1 MKCFAAKPKRQMKLE
16 ERMRKVLFSTMIPM
30 ACLLIILLFIFWHYA
45 GQYNKLSENLAVSS
59 EFNLR
64 FKDDLDLEMYYIAIG
79 SKESSDLEDVLEQ
92 VEDAQEIMKKLRRN
106 TYNINGVKSLN
117 SLDSYLDN
125 LKKRMLQ
132 LVEIREYDRRMEFM
146 DSNIRIITSLIMQEM
161 QNYIY
166 NESMY
171 LVKVEKSLTQR
182 VKFLISGM
190 AVLLIATLVILMRR
204 SFRLTDGIIHP
215 VKEMLDKVKKVGRG
229 KFDMLPVKAEIEEIE
244 ELDEGI
250 NKMARKISALLEN
263 VRQEKEMQHLTEL
276 QLIQAQVNPHFL
288 YNTLDT
294 IVWLIEGGMTDD
306 AVEMISSLS
315 VFFRTSLSKG
325 NDVIPLSE
333 EERHTLSYL
342 EIQQYR
348 YRDILEFEINIP
360 KELGGIPVPKL
371 SIQPLAE
378 NALYHGIKNR
388 RGKGKIVI
396 EGREEENTLVLTV
409 SDNGQG
415 MTPERLHE
423 VQEAIRTGERA
434 GFGLAAVAE
443 RIALYYG
450 PGYGMKISSEEGKG
464 TTVEIRLGKNIQ
476 PKS

>member
-1 MKCFAAKPKRQMKLE
+1 MRSGTKKRMELE
-16 ERMRKVLFSTMIPM
+16 ERMREVLFSTMIPM
-30 ACLLIILLFIFWHYA
+30 ACLMIILLFIFWQYT

-79 SKESSDLEDVLEQ
+79 SKESSNLEDVLEQ
-92 VEDAQEIMKKLRRN
+92 VEDAQEIMQKLRRN
-106 TYNINGVKSLN
+106 TYNNNGVKSLN
-117 SLDSYLDN
+117 SLDSYLEN
-125 LKKRMLQ
+125 LRQRMLQ
-132 LVEIREYDRRMEFM
+132 LVEIKEYDKRMEFM
-146 DSNIRIITSLIMQEM
+146 DSNIRIITGLIMQEM

-171 LVKVEKSLTQR
+171 LVQVEKSLTHR
-182 VKFLISGM
+182 VKLLISGM
-190 AVLLIATLVILMRR
+190 AVLLIATLGILMRR
-204 SFRLTDGIIHP
+204 SFRLTDGIIQP
-215 VKEMLDKVKKVGRG
+215 VNIMLDKVKKVGRG
-229 KFDMLPVKAEIEEIE
+229 KFDMIPIEAEIEEIE

-315 VFFRTSLSKG
+315 IFFRTSLSKG
-325 NDVIPLSE
+325 NDIIPLSE

-360 KELGGIPVPKL
+360 KELSGIPVPKL

-388 RGKGKIVI
+388 RGKGKILI
-396 EGREEENTLVLTV
+396 EGREEEDALVLTV

-450 PGYGMKISSEEGKG
+450 PGYGMKIFSEEGKG

>member
-1 MKCFAAKPKRQMKLE
+1 MRSGTKKRMELE

-30 ACLLIILLFIFWHYA
+30 ACLMIILLFIFWQYT

-79 SKESSDLEDVLEQ
+79 SKESSNLEDVLEQ
-92 VEDAQEIMKKLRRN
+92 VEDAQEIMQKLRRN
-106 TYNINGVKSLN
+106 TYNNNGVKSLN
-117 SLDSYLDN
+117 SLDSYLEN
-125 LKKRMLQ
+125 LRQRMLQ
-132 LVEIREYDRRMEFM
+132 LVEIKEYDKRMEFM
-146 DSNIRIITSLIMQEM
+146 DSNIRIITGLIMQEM

-171 LVKVEKSLTQR
+171 LVQVEKSLTHR
-182 VKFLISGM
+182 VKLLISGM
-190 AVLLIATLVILMRR
+190 AVLLIATLGILMRR
-204 SFRLTDGIIHP
+204 SFRMTDGIVQP
-215 VKEMLDKVKKVGRG
+215 VNIMLDKVKKVGRG
-229 KFDMLPVKAEIEEIE
+229 KFDMIPIEAEIEEIE

-315 VFFRTSLSKG
+315 IFFRTSLSKG
-325 NDVIPLSE
+325 NDIIPLSE

-360 KELGGIPVPKL
+360 KELSGIPVPKL

-388 RGKGKIVI
+388 RGKGKILI
-396 EGREEENTLVLTV
+396 EGREEEDALVLTV

-450 PGYGMKISSEEGKG
+450 PGYGMKIFSEEGKG

>member
-1 MKCFAAKPKRQMKLE
+1 MRSGTKKRMELE

-30 ACLLIILLFIFWHYA
+30 ACLMIILLFIFWQYT

-79 SKESSDLEDVLEQ
+79 SKESSNLEDVLEQ
-92 VEDAQEIMKKLRRN
+92 VEDAQEIMQKLRRN
-106 TYNINGVKSLN
+106 TYNNNGVKSLN
-117 SLDSYLDN
+117 SLDSYLEN
-125 LKKRMLQ
+125 LRQRMLQ
-132 LVEIREYDRRMEFM
+132 LVEIKEYDKRMEFM
-146 DSNIRIITSLIMQEM
+146 DSNIRIITGLIMQEM

-171 LVKVEKSLTQR
+171 LVQVEKSLTHR
-182 VKFLISGM
+182 VKLLISGM
-190 AVLLIATLVILMRR
+190 AVLLIATLGILMRR
-204 SFRLTDGIIHP
+204 SFRLTDGIIQP
-215 VKEMLDKVKKVGRG
+215 VNIMLDKVKKVGRG
-229 KFDMLPVKAEIEEIE
+229 KFDMIPIEAEIEEIE

-315 VFFRTSLSKG
+315 IFFRTSLSKG
-325 NDVIPLSE
+325 NDIIPLSE

-360 KELGGIPVPKL
+360 KELSGTPVPKL

-388 RGKGKIVI
+388 RGKGKILI
-396 EGREEENTLVLTV
+396 EGREEEDALVLTV

-450 PGYGMKISSEEGKG
+450 PGYGMKIFSEEGKG

>member
-1 MKCFAAKPKRQMKLE
+1 MRSGTKKRMELE

-30 ACLLIILLFIFWHYA
+30 ACLMIILLFIFWQYT

-92 VEDAQEIMKKLRRN
+92 VEDAQEIMQKLRRN
-106 TYNINGVKSLN
+106 TYNNNGVKSLN
-117 SLDSYLDN
+117 SLDSYLEN
-125 LKKRMLQ
+125 LRQRMLQ
-132 LVEIREYDRRMEFM
+132 LVEIKEYDKRMEFM
-146 DSNIRIITSLIMQEM
+146 DSNIRIITGLIMQEM

-171 LVKVEKSLTQR
+171 LVQVEKSLTHR
-182 VKFLISGM
+182 VKLLISGM
-190 AVLLIATLVILMRR
+190 AVLLIATLGILMRR

-215 VKEMLDKVKKVGRG
+215 VNIMLDKVKKVGRG
-229 KFDMLPVKAEIEEIE
+229 KFDMIPIEAEIEEIE

-250 NKMARKISALLEN
+250 NKMARKINALLEN

-315 VFFRTSLSKG
+315 IFFRTSLSKG
-325 NDVIPLSE
+325 NDIIPLSE

-360 KELGGIPVPKL
+360 KELSGIPVPKL

-388 RGKGKIVI
+388 RGKGKILI
-396 EGREEENTLVLTV
+396 EGREEEDALVLTV

-450 PGYGMKISSEEGKG
+450 PGYGMKIFSEEGKG

>member
-1 MKCFAAKPKRQMKLE
+1 MRSGTKKRMELE
-16 ERMRKVLFSTMIPM
+16 ERMRKGLFSTMIPM
-30 ACLLIILLFIFWHYA
+30 ACLMIILLFIFWQYT

-92 VEDAQEIMKKLRRN
+92 VEDAQEIMQKLRRN
-106 TYNINGVKSLN
+106 TYNNNGVKSLN
-117 SLDSYLDN
+117 SLDSYLEN
-125 LKKRMLQ
+125 LRQRMLQ
-132 LVEIREYDRRMEFM
+132 LVEIKEYDKRMEFM
-146 DSNIRIITSLIMQEM
+146 DSNIRIITGLIMQEM

-171 LVKVEKSLTQR
+171 LVQVEKSLTHR
-182 VKFLISGM
+182 VKLLISGM
-190 AVLLIATLVILMRR
+190 AVLLIATLGILMRR

-215 VKEMLDKVKKVGRG
+215 VNIMLDKVKKVGRG
-229 KFDMLPVKAEIEEIE
+229 KFDMIPIEAEIEEIE

-315 VFFRTSLSKG
+315 IFFRTSLSKG
-325 NDVIPLSE
+325 NDIIPLSE

-360 KELGGIPVPKL
+360 KELSGIPVPKL

-388 RGKGKIVI
+388 RGKGKILI
-396 EGREEENTLVLTV
+396 EGREEEDALVLTV

-450 PGYGMKISSEEGKG
+450 PGYGMKIFSEEGKG

>member
-1 MKCFAAKPKRQMKLE
+1 
-16 ERMRKVLFSTMIPM
+16 MIP
-30 ACLLIILLFIFWHYA
+30 I
-45 GQYNKLSENLAVSS
+45 E
-59 EFNLR
+59 
-64 FKDDLDLEMYYIAIG
+64 
-79 SKESSDLEDVLEQ
+79 
-92 VEDAQEIMKKLRRN
+92 
-106 TYNINGVKSLN
+106 
-117 SLDSYLDN
+117 
-125 LKKRMLQ
+125 
-132 LVEIREYDRRMEFM
+132 
-146 DSNIRIITSLIMQEM
+146 
-161 QNYIY
+161 
-166 NESMY
+166 
-171 LVKVEKSLTQR
+171 
-182 VKFLISGM
+182 
-190 AVLLIATLVILMRR
+190 
-204 SFRLTDGIIHP
+204 
-215 VKEMLDKVKKVGRG
+215 
-229 KFDMLPVKAEIEEIE
+229 AEIEEIE

-288 YNTLDT
+288 YNTLDM

-315 VFFRTSLSKG
+315 IFFRTSLSKG
-325 NDVIPLSE
+325 NDIIPLSE

-360 KELGGIPVPKL
+360 KELSGIPVPKL

-388 RGKGKIVI
+388 RGKGKILI
-396 EGREEENTLVLTV
+396 EGREEEDALVLTV

-450 PGYGMKISSEEGKG
+450 PGYGMKIFSEEGKG

>member
-1 MKCFAAKPKRQMKLE
+1 MRSGTKKRMELE
-16 ERMRKVLFSTMIPM
+16 ESMRKVLFSTMIPM
-30 ACLLIILLFIFWHYA
+30 ACLMIILLFIFWQYT

-79 SKESSDLEDVLEQ
+79 SKESSNLEDVLEQ
-92 VEDAQEIMKKLRRN
+92 VEDAQEIMQKLRRN
-106 TYNINGVKSLN
+106 TYNNNGVKSLN
-117 SLDSYLDN
+117 SLDSYLEN
-125 LKKRMLQ
+125 LRQRMLQ
-132 LVEIREYDRRMEFM
+132 LVEIKEYDKRMEFM
-146 DSNIRIITSLIMQEM
+146 DSNIRIITGLIMQEM

-171 LVKVEKSLTQR
+171 LVQVEKSLTHR
-182 VKFLISGM
+182 VKLLISGM
-190 AVLLIATLVILMRR
+190 AVLLIATLGILMRR
-204 SFRLTDGIIHP
+204 SFRLTDGIIQP
-215 VKEMLDKVKKVGRG
+215 VNIMLDKVKKVGRG
-229 KFDMLPVKAEIEEIE
+229 KFDMIPIEAEIEEIE

-315 VFFRTSLSKG
+315 IFFRTSLSKG
-325 NDVIPLSE
+325 NDIIPLSE

-360 KELGGIPVPKL
+360 KELSGIPVPKL

-388 RGKGKIVI
+388 RGKGKILI
-396 EGREEENTLVLTV
+396 EGREEEDALVLTV

-450 PGYGMKISSEEGKG
+450 PGYGMKIFSEEGKG

>member
-1 MKCFAAKPKRQMKLE
+1 MRSGTKKRMELE

-30 ACLLIILLFIFWHYA
+30 ACLMIILLFIFWQYT

-79 SKESSDLEDVLEQ
+79 SKESSYLEDVLEQ
-92 VEDAQEIMKKLRRN
+92 VEDAQEIMQKLRRN
-106 TYNINGVKSLN
+106 TYNNNGVKSLN
-117 SLDSYLDN
+117 SLDSYLEN
-125 LKKRMLQ
+125 LRQRMLQ
-132 LVEIREYDRRMEFM
+132 LVEIKEYDKRMEFM
-146 DSNIRIITSLIMQEM
+146 DSNIRIITGLIMQEM

-171 LVKVEKSLTQR
+171 LVQVEKSLTHR
-182 VKFLISGM
+182 VKLLISGM
-190 AVLLIATLVILMRR
+190 AVLLIATLGILMRR

-215 VKEMLDKVKKVGRG
+215 VNIMLDKVKKVGRG
-229 KFDMLPVKAEIEEIE
+229 KFDMIPIEAEIEEIE

-263 VRQEKEMQHLTEL
+263 VRQEKEMQPLTEL

-315 VFFRTSLSKG
+315 IFFRTSLSKG
-325 NDVIPLSE
+325 NDIIPLSE

-360 KELGGIPVPKL
+360 KELSGIPVPKL

-388 RGKGKIVI
+388 RGKGKILI
-396 EGREEENTLVLTV
+396 EGREEEDALVLTV

-450 PGYGMKISSEEGKG
+450 PGYGMKIFSEEGKG

>member
-1 MKCFAAKPKRQMKLE
+1 MRSGTKKRMELE
-16 ERMRKVLFSTMIPM
+16 EHMRKVLFSTMIPM
-30 ACLLIILLFIFWHYA
+30 ACLMIILLFIFWQYT

-79 SKESSDLEDVLEQ
+79 SKESSNLEDVLEQ
-92 VEDAQEIMKKLRRN
+92 VEDAQEIMQKLRRN
-106 TYNINGVKSLN
+106 TYNNNGVKSLN
-117 SLDSYLDN
+117 SLDSYLEN
-125 LKKRMLQ
+125 LRQRMLQ
-132 LVEIREYDRRMEFM
+132 LVEIKEYDKRMEFM
-146 DSNIRIITSLIMQEM
+146 DSNIRIITGLIMQEM

-171 LVKVEKSLTQR
+171 LVQVEKSLTHR
-182 VKFLISGM
+182 VKLLISGM
-190 AVLLIATLVILMRR
+190 AVLLIATLGILMRR
-204 SFRLTDGIIHP
+204 SFRLTDGIIQP
-215 VKEMLDKVKKVGRG
+215 VNIMLDKVKKVGRG
-229 KFDMLPVKAEIEEIE
+229 KFDMIPIEAEIEEIE

-315 VFFRTSLSKG
+315 IFFRTSLSKG
-325 NDVIPLSE
+325 NDIIPLSE

-360 KELGGIPVPKL
+360 KELSGIPVPKL

-388 RGKGKIVI
+388 RGKGKILI
-396 EGREEENTLVLTV
+396 EGREEEDALVLTV

-450 PGYGMKISSEEGKG
+450 PGYGMKIFSEEGKG

>member
-1 MKCFAAKPKRQMKLE
+1 MRSGTKKRMELE

-30 ACLLIILLFIFWHYA
+30 ACLMIILLFIFWQYT

-79 SKESSDLEDVLEQ
+79 SKESSNLEDVLEQ
-92 VEDAQEIMKKLRRN
+92 VEDAQEIMQKLRRN
-106 TYNINGVKSLN
+106 TYNNNGVKSLN
-117 SLDSYLDN
+117 SLDSYLEN
-125 LKKRMLQ
+125 LRQRMLQ
-132 LVEIREYDRRMEFM
+132 LVEIKEYDKRMEFM
-146 DSNIRIITSLIMQEM
+146 DSNIRIITGLIMQEM

-171 LVKVEKSLTQR
+171 LVQVEKSLTHR
-182 VKFLISGM
+182 VKLLISGM
-190 AVLLIATLVILMRR
+190 AVLLIATLGILMRR
-204 SFRLTDGIIHP
+204 SFRLTDGIIQP
-215 VKEMLDKVKKVGRG
+215 VNIMLDKVKKVGRG
-229 KFDMLPVKAEIEEIE
+229 KFDMIPIEAEIGEIE

-315 VFFRTSLSKG
+315 IFFRTSLSKG
-325 NDVIPLSE
+325 NDIIPLSE

-360 KELGGIPVPKL
+360 KELSGIPVPKL

-388 RGKGKIVI
+388 RGKGKILI
-396 EGREEENTLVLTV
+396 EGREEEDALVLTV

-450 PGYGMKISSEEGKG
+450 PGYGMKIFSEEGKG